1 MFEGINII
9 RSLKKLSND
18 TSNIPASL
26 VSESEHLVK
35 QNFYSAEDVAVMI
48 LQTALNL
55 NYITRDNLKP
65 RGEMLIS
72 EIEKY
77 ESENE

>member
-1 MFEGINII
+1 MFEGLKII
-9 RSLKKLSND
+9 RCLKNLSKD
-18 TSNIPASL
+18 TSNIPGSL
-26 VSESEHLVK
+26 VTESEHLVK
-35 QNFYSAEDVAVMI
+35 QNFYSAETVAVMI

-72 EIEKY
+72 EIEQY
-77 ESENE
+77 ETEN

>member
-1 MFEGINII
+1 MFEGIKII
-9 RSLKKLSND
+9 KQLRNLSND
-18 TSNIPASL
+18 TRNIPSTL
-26 VSESEHLVK
+26 VTESEHLVK

>member
-1 MFEGINII
+1 MFEGFKII
-9 RSLKKLSND
+9 KQLKKLSKD
-18 TSNIPASL
+18 TSSIPSSL
-26 VSESEHLVK
+26 VTESEHLVK

-55 NYITRDNLKP
+55 NYITRDNLNP

-77 ESENE
+77 ETENE